1 MGSVFTKALVRFS
14 LGLSLVGATSVAQ
27 AQSSSCTPSR
37 LMLLL
42 DRSSSMLG
50 KVTGSTKTK
59 WTVAQEAVGALA
71 TSYENKLDLGLM
83 IFPSPAQCSPG
94 SVVVAPAAG
103 NAQKIKDAIATPPP
117 AGGAY
122 TPMAQSIA
130 VAVADVATSGATAA
144 QKPSIVLVTDGWQ
157 WCSDND
163 PPEWRTW
170 PVDEVKKA
178 KAAGITVY
186 VVGFGGGVDVA
197 TLNKMA
203 SEAGTALPG
212 CDATGSTAA
221 SPNKCYYQ
229 ADDAT
234 ALNAALSAIAVSAS
248 AEVCDGVDNDCD
260 GLVDEDLQ
268 RTCNNGCGPGTE
280 TCQAGAWVQCSAPP
294 ANSCGPDGDD
304 DNDGLPNS
312 VEEVLGTDPNDDD
325 SDDDGVLDGNEDK
338 NHNGK
343 IDSNETSPLDPDSD
357 GDGILDGTELGLAK
371 PQGTDTDA
379 NVFVADKDP
388 KTKTNPL
395 EKDTDGGTVADG
407 VEDKNHNGKI
417 DSGETD
423 PNDPSDD
430 VPSKPKDSDGDGL
443 TDDIEHKLG
452 TDPYDPDTDD
462 DGLLDGIEDNNHNGV
477 IDPNETNPLNPDTD
491 DDRLKDG
498 EEDANK
504 NGVRDDNETDPLDA
518 DTDDGGVKDGDE
530 VLDDKTNPLDP
541 KDDRLPA
548 FSGGGIGGCSTVP
561 TTPFANFGTG
571 LSLLMAALVLRRRR

>member
-1 MGSVFTKALVRFS
+1 MGSVFSKALVRFS

-229 ADDAT
+229 A
-234 ALNAALSAIAVSAS
+234 
-248 AEVCDGVDNDCD
+248 
-260 GLVDEDLQ
+260 
-268 RTCNNGCGPGTE
+268 
-280 TCQAGAWVQCSAPP
+280 
-294 ANSCGPDGDD
+294 
-304 DNDGLPNS
+304 
-312 VEEVLGTDPNDDD
+312 DD